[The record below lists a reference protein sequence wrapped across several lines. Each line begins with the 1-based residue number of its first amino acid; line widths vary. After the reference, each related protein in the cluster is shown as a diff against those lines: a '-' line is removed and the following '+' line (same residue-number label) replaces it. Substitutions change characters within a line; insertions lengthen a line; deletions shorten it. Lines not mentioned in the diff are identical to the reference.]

1 MSLMIRAFQAGDETA
16 QLRIFNEAAAKLP
29 KFKPATLDE
38 IRRRARGTDFDP
50 TSRFF
55 AIDGG
60 QPVAYAN
67 FHTNGRVS
75 YPWCLPGHEKM
86 AEPLFANVIECMK
99 ERGICTAFAAYRGDW
114 TAQLDFFVAQG
125 FRQARDIINFV
136 VDLVDMPTPAARRNT
151 AVTPLQTSDLPT
163 VAAMVPGALRATS
176 PEELERHFF
185 HNPYFPAEA
194 VFVLRS
200 PTDGLPAAVGILV
213 SNSSYANPKQI
224 DASMPCFRLGAFGT
238 EGMQTKRINGLFSF
252 LAKSEDANRSG
263 LELLTHA
270 ALRLRNAEVD
280 SFAAQAASDVP
291 HLVRF
296 YESTFRR
303 QGSFP
308 VLERSLIPAAD
319 QAGAKPAGEGTEK
332 AS

>member
-1 MSLMIRAFQAGDETA
+1 MIRAFQAGDETA

-38 IRRRARGTDFDP
+38 IRRRARGADFDP
-50 TSRFF
+50 SSRFF
-55 AIDGG
+55 ALEGG

-67 FHTNGRVS
+67 FHANGRVS

-86 AEPLFANVIECMK
+86 AEPLLAKVIESMQA
-99 ERGICTAFAAYRGDW
+99 RGMRSAFAAYRADW
-114 TAQLDFFVAQG
+114 NAQIDFFLAQG
-125 FRQARDIINFV
+125 FHQAREVINFI

-151 AVTPLQTSDLPT
+151 AVTPLQVSDLPT
-163 VAAMVPGALRATS
+163 LAAMVPGALRTTS
-176 PEELERHFF
+176 LEDLDRHFF
-185 HNPYFPAEA
+185 HNPYFPAETL
-194 VFVLRS
+194 FVLRS

-213 SNSSYANPKQI
+213 SDSSYANPKQV

-252 LAKSEDANRSG
+252 LAKSEDANRFG
-263 LELLTHA
+263 LELLNHA

-308 VLERSLIPAAD
+308 VLERSLTPTADPAS
-319 QAGAKPAGEGTEK
+319 AKPTGDGSTTG
-332 AS
+332 S